1 MAAGSDAR
9 GAAFETLTLVG
20 GGRQFE
26 SALDEAAAGLDDTD
40 RRLAYEIA
48 AGVLRSR
55 TELDSR
61 LAPLVSGSWEH
72 TPDGTKD
79 LLRIGAYQLL
89 KLSRVP
95 SYAAVQTTVEA
106 AKRSGG
112 RKSAGLV
119 NAVLRR
125 LSRTADQREPEGDL
139 AARYSHPEW
148 LVERWLAHYGDVRTE
163 ALLGHNNRRP
173 PLVIQPVRSTL
184 EALGVAL
191 SEAGVPHSPA
201 AFGAGFV
208 TESGKVQQ
216 LPGYRDG
223 AFVVQDPVQVR
234 LLEFAAIP
242 DGARV
247 WDACAAPGGKAA
259 VLAGRCKVVASE
271 LRRDRLERLGD
282 TLARTAPDVPVVL
295 ADAARPP
302 LRPGA
307 TDVVLVDAPCSA
319 TGTMA
324 RHPDARWRLSA
335 DQIERAARWQAAILD
350 GVAPVVGP
358 GALLL
363 YMTCSLEP
371 EENERQVNGFLERHP
386 EFERE
391 GDDLSIFPPD
401 EGTDGGYAARM
412 RRTR

>member
-1 MAAGSDAR
+1 VR
-9 GAAFETLTLVG
+9 

-26 SALDEAAAGLDDTD
+26 AALDAAAAGLDDTD

-72 TPDGTKD
+72 TPDETKD

-95 SYAAVQTTVEA
+95 SYAAVQTTVET
-106 AKRSGG
+106 AKRSGA

-125 LSRTADQREPEGDL
+125 LSRSADQREPEGDL

-148 LVERWLAHYGDVRTE
+148 LVERWLAHYGEERTE

-184 EALGVAL
+184 EALGAAL
-191 SEAGVPHSPA
+191 SEAGVPHGPA
-201 AFGAGFV
+201 PFGAGFV
-208 TESGKVQQ
+208 IESGRVGQ

-223 AFVVQDPVQVR
+223 AFVVQDPAQAR
-234 LLEFAAIP
+234 LLEFAAIQ
-242 DGARV
+242 
-247 WDACAAPGGKAA
+247 
-259 VLAGRCKVVASE
+259 VVTSE

-282 TLARTAPDVPVVL
+282 TLARTAPDVPVVV

-302 LRPGA
+302 LRPGIA
-307 TDVVLVDAPCSA
+307 DIVLVDAPCSA
-319 TGTMA
+319 TGAMA
-324 RHPDARWRLSA
+324 RHPDARWRMSA

-371 EENERQVNGFLERHP
+371 EENERQVNAFLERHPEFERQVNAFLERHP

>member
-9 GAAFETLTLVG
+9 DAAFQTLTLVG

-26 SALDEAAAGLDDTD
+26 AALDEAAAGLDDTD

-61 LAPLVSGSWEH
+61 LAALVSGSWER
-72 TPDGTKD
+72 TPDETKD

-106 AKRSGG
+106 AKRSGR

-125 LSRTADQREPEGDL
+125 LSRTADPREPEGDL

-148 LVERWLAHYGDVRTE
+148 LVERWLARYGDERTE

-173 PLVIQPVRSTL
+173 PLVIQPVRSAL
-184 EALGVAL
+184 EALGEAL
-191 SEAGVPHSPA
+191 SEAGVPHGPA

-208 TESGKVQQ
+208 VESGRVEQ

-223 AFVVQDPVQVR
+223 AFVVQDPAQAR

-247 WDACAAPGGKAA
+247 WDTCAAPGGKAA
-259 VLAGRCKVVASE
+259 VLARRCKVVASE

-302 LRPGA
+302 LHRGA
-307 TDVVLVDAPCSA
+307 ADVVLVDVPCSA

-324 RHPDARWRLSA
+324 KHPDARWRLSA
-335 DQIERAARWQAAILD
+335 DRIERAARWQAAILD
-350 GVAPVVGP
+350 GVEPVVGP

-401 EGTDGGYAARM
+401 EGTDGGYAARL

>member
-1 MAAGSDAR
+1 MATGRDAR
-9 GAAFETLTLVG
+9 DAAFETLARVRG
-20 GGRQFE
+20 GSQFE
-26 SALDEAAAGLDDTD
+26 SALDHAASGLDDND

-61 LAPLVSGSWEH
+61 LAPLVGSWER
-72 TPDGTKD
+72 TPDETKD

-95 SYAAVQTTVEA
+95 GYAAVQATVEV
-106 AKRSGG
+106 AKKSGAP
-112 RKSAGLV
+112 KSAGLV

-125 LSRTADQREPEGDL
+125 LSKTAEPTEPEASL
-139 AARYSHPEW
+139 AKRFSHPEW
-148 LVERWLAHYGDVRTE
+148 LVERWLTRYGEERTE
-163 ALLGHNNRRP
+163 ALLGHNNTRP
-173 PLVIQPVRSTL
+173 PLVIQPARSTL
-184 EALGVAL
+184 SALGEAL
-191 SEAGVPHSPA
+191 SDAGVPHSPA
-201 AFGAGFV
+201 PFGAGFV
-208 TESGKVQQ
+208 IESGRVER
-216 LPGYRDG
+216 LPGFREG
-223 AFVVQDPVQVR
+223 AFVVQDPVQAR
-234 LLEFAAIP
+234 LLEFAAVP

-247 WDACAAPGGKAA
+247 WDACSAPGGKAA
-259 VLAGRCKVVASE
+259 VLAARCQVVASE
-271 LRRDRLERLGD
+271 LRRDRLERLLD
-282 TLARTAPDVPVVL
+282 TLGRAAAGVPVMR

-302 LRPGA
+302 LGPGA
-307 TDVVLVDAPCSA
+307 FDVVLVDAPCSA

-324 RHPDARWRLSA
+324 RHPDARWRLST
-335 DQIERAARWQAAILD
+335 DQVERAARWQGAILD
-350 GVAPVVGP
+350 GAATVVGP

-371 EENERQVNGFLERHP
+371 EENERQVDGFLEQHP

-401 EGTDGGYAARM
+401 DGTDGGYAARL

>member
-1 MAAGSDAR
+1 
-9 GAAFETLTLVG
+9 
-20 GGRQFE
+20 
-26 SALDEAAAGLDDTD
+26 
-40 RRLAYEIA
+40 
-48 AGVLRSR
+48 
-55 TELDSR
+55 
-61 LAPLVSGSWEH
+61 
-72 TPDGTKD
+72 
-79 LLRIGAYQLL
+79 
-89 KLSRVP
+89 
-95 SYAAVQTTVEA
+95 
-106 AKRSGG
+106 
-112 RKSAGLV
+112 
-119 NAVLRR
+119 
-125 LSRTADQREPEGDL
+125 
-139 AARYSHPEW
+139 
-148 LVERWLAHYGDVRTE
+148 
-163 ALLGHNNRRP
+163 
-173 PLVIQPVRSTL
+173 
-184 EALGVAL
+184 
-191 SEAGVPHSPA
+191 
-201 AFGAGFV
+201 V

-282 TLARTAPDVPVVL
+282 TLARTAPDVPVLL

>member
-1 MAAGSDAR
+1 MR
-9 GAAFETLTLVG
+9 

-26 SALDEAAAGLDDTD
+26 AALDAAAAGLDDTD

-72 TPDGTKD
+72 TPDETKD

-95 SYAAVQTTVEA
+95 SYAAVQTTVET
-106 AKRSGG
+106 AKRSGA

-125 LSRTADQREPEGDL
+125 LSRSADQREPEGDL

-148 LVERWLAHYGDVRTE
+148 LVERWLAHYGEERTE

-184 EALGVAL
+184 EALGAAL
-191 SEAGVPHSPA
+191 SEAGVPHGPA
-201 AFGAGFV
+201 PFGAGFV
-208 TESGKVQQ
+208 IESGRVGQ

-223 AFVVQDPVQVR
+223 AFVVQDPAQAR

-259 VLAGRCKVVASE
+259 VLAGRCKVVTSE

-282 TLARTAPDVPVVL
+282 TLARTAPDVPVVV

-302 LRPGA
+302 LRPGVA
-307 TDVVLVDAPCSA
+307 DVVLADAPCSA
-319 TGTMA
+319 TGAMA

-371 EENERQVNGFLERHP
+371 EENERQVNAFLGRHP

-401 EGTDGGYAARM
+401 DGTDGGYAARL

>member
-1 MAAGSDAR
+1 VAAGSDAR
-9 GAAFETLTLVG
+9 DAAFETLTLVR
-20 GGRQFE
+20 GGRQFD
-26 SALDEAAAGLDDTD
+26 SALDEAAAGLDDND

-61 LAPLVSGSWEH
+61 VAPLVGSWKH
-72 TPDGTKD
+72 TPDETKD

-95 SYAAVQTTVEA
+95 GYAAVQTTVEA
-106 AKRSGG
+106 AKKSGG

-125 LSRTADQREPEGDL
+125 LSKSAEPMEPEGDL

-148 LVERWLAHYGDVRTE
+148 LVERWLARYGEGRTE

-173 PLVIQPVRSTL
+173 PLVVQPVRSTL
-184 EALGVAL
+184 EALGEAL
-191 SEAGVPHSPA
+191 SEAGVPHGPA
-201 AFGAGFV
+201 AFEAGFV
-208 TESGKVQQ
+208 VESGRVQE
-216 LPGYRDG
+216 LPGYREG
-223 AFVVQDPVQVR
+223 AFVVQDPAQTR
-234 LLEFAAIP
+234 LLQFAAIP

-247 WDACAAPGGKAA
+247 WDACSAPGGKAA

-282 TLARTAPDVPVVL
+282 TLRRTAADVPVVL

-307 TDVVLVDAPCSA
+307 ADVVLVDAPCSA

-335 DQIERAARWQAAILD
+335 DRIEQAARWQAAILD

-371 EENERQVNGFLERHP
+371 EENELQVAGFLERHP
-386 EFERE
+386 EFDRE

-401 EGTDGGYAARM
+401 EGTDGGYAARL